1 MALQKKTTVRDIY
14 ANRTTRKKQEDENI
28 TPEAKRPSWLT
39 KSVTKNAGTSAGGSS
54 PTRDIKP
61 NPALAQAVVSLYNP
75 GPARAQSVVQGVG
88 RPYNPGLLNLGAAAA
103 SRPESSAPRT
113 VSSDSSGDTPAAK
126 PLRPVRTREG
136 VSVPESKS
144 PSISI
149 QSGAASRPSLSAA
162 MKRGQSGEAGET
174 IFFSQPTTLERIA
187 LSAHSGAKGWAS
199 DYMDYAAVGT
209 YARSGAGTDRKPQ
222 ADESSFWGKMANLGR
237 NTEDENLTASALANY
252 QKAAANEQAV
262 IDSYERGEGVYDKAD
277 YEVAKEQLA
286 EYQRRIESYRN
297 AAETSAATIAALP
310 ERAAEESNKWRS
322 SAAMDEERATHG
334 LGTVGQTLVRGVSS
348 TTQNLLDLGLS
359 GGANARPSIAARVYG
374 QSTRDALDNG
384 VSVEGAVAIG
394 LARAAAELI
403 PEDLFGGNPLT
414 DTQAG
419 DGLVTEAARDV
430 LAKPWARRLRETL
443 EELGKKKY
451 INNFVTRLGAGAF
464 GEGVEEVITQGLND
478 VISAIAYGDEAD
490 LSSPKEYAEAFWG
503 GVVGGLYGNIINP
516 TNLTKNAQQDV
527 DDIARNSAQRAER
540 AAAAQA
546 EQASIDNGAQ
556 NAARGAAGA
565 GGITTGAQAV
575 QSDSGALN
583 APQGVQAQQA
593 GQRPRQT
600 TLDIYQNRGT
610 RQQNID
616 NAGQSAYTD
625 ISDNTVSGGAE
636 GDTGAGAGAGAGRG
650 LAENRDGVS
659 DVYDKRDS
667 NYQGQGRPGGLSV
680 DSGFVLSEQAKS
692 TIQSRGVAFV
702 ETRDVSADSAAFSS
716 ALDEARAAN
725 AKNGW
730 AVSPKSAQDISEN
743 GVRIYMDENGSAGFG
758 VAPDGDIEA
767 VFANKSKGAPPHAAE
782 SLIPQAIA
790 AGGSKLDCYGS
801 GLVTL
806 YSQYGFV
813 PVARVVFDPEYA
825 NEGWDAGKGT
835 PDIYFM
841 MATDTDADSVVANG
855 GSYPVPTQAELDAL
869 PLMEYDEAYA
879 YRDRMLAERES
890 GSAEAEDG
898 GLYGRSVGAATP
910 RRGEQVASRNNLQYD
925 ANLSEEG
932 RSAVADAGLTHERI
946 SDSLANARAEANII
960 RDGDGNWLNL
970 RDCMDDLQA
979 TIESGGV
986 LSPEQ
991 VKLAEKVMTELDHMA
1006 RDSGDRSVFNEF
1018 NRVVVQASKTDS
1030 AQSLRAWRSFSD
1042 GYLGTVDQA
1051 SRVLETL
1058 QENPQTNHNQ
1068 KRTAKEAD
1076 EILRRVSNEVGEAAD
1091 RALEKAASEDT
1102 PRRRRRRQSD
1112 DEDVPRRQYSPKAKA
1127 ERDEVLDYLTAQKKR
1142 RERAAARAGAS
1153 DATVDSDQFGLD
1165 DFFEMPEIDR
1175 MEIPKLRE
1183 LIKQSWQDKQAVY
1196 ENLMDYFV
1204 DRYGMSEQE
1213 AGLAANN
1220 ISTLFY
1226 GELAELSS
1234 SALHRAFDKKKR
1246 GQTDTAWI
1254 DKAVEYIN
1262 MGALTDPEFRDIA
1275 SEKLFG
1281 HSASD
1286 EVLNRVSQYAE
1297 DAQEM
1302 RDAGD
1307 IDGLREQVFAIS
1319 TERGYKPDSSI
1330 RKILDQRTDVNEMY
1344 NLAQSLAVGL
1354 AVDQAKPTF
1363 GKRLATW
1370 QYLSHLYNTRTII
1383 RNVVANSVFAPVDRL
1398 SNTLAIGPDFVAA
1411 MIRSASEGG
1420 TVAQN
1425 RTVARQPW
1433 GLNRGVSETRRSYVE
1448 DALVDN
1454 ALDINR
1460 GAAQGKYTA
1469 QNQRFTNRTFNPKGN
1484 AWERFNNFRE
1494 GVLGLGLNVTDAV
1507 QKGTT
1512 KGQSEAAMRSLMNR
1526 GGVMTEEAA
1535 QAITESDMLYRS
1547 FQRETPLGSFLS
1559 IAREGA
1565 NVVGI
1570 GKTQGRNIKTH
1581 EFGLGSLVDT
1591 YTQVP
1596 GALVH
1601 TAADYTPLG
1610 IVNTA
1615 LEIYNAIQFNRG
1627 QTDAMADPGPLSQQY
1642 KGLTNA
1648 DASVVA
1654 QHNAA
1659 LSIGRMMTGG
1669 AIFGLFSYLAAA
1681 GAAAVRLYGDDDRDE
1696 DETLAAQ
1703 GVSGFQFNQDAFI
1716 RSLLGRDTTWRNGDV
1731 IHDLSQYPPV
1741 STIAEIA
1748 VICRDEDDDNKFI
1761 RILDATARG
1770 LIEQFGDLSMV
1781 SAAKTVYDDI
1791 QYRGDKNAWEVAGD
1805 IAGDLIGNSVS
1816 GMVPGFVRQ
1825 IAKATDPVMR
1835 DTSSDTV
1842 LGRAWNRFRS
1852 AVPGLRQTLPAK
1864 VDYKGEER
1872 RYAGN
1877 TLTRLLNTFV
1887 LPGDVTIYRQDEVV
1901 DYITQLSDSTGTS
1914 LYADAYAPKKVVYDG
1929 ESYELNTDA
1938 RRMYNETY
1946 KSAYYDAM
1954 EAFMKSDY
1962 AKTMPDDM
1970 AAEVASGLRALAAYQ
1985 ARREYFKLR
1994 GMSYTPENDTYA
2006 RYDSI
2011 GDPALYMS
2019 MRAAMKQLSESEGR
2033 DNEAFKAVY
2042 AQWRTLPPK
2051 GRAMYTDGVEGQFDG
2066 ISTLKKL
2073 DNCLQAGMSTQQ
2085 FYEAKAEYR
2094 ALSDNDSLG
2103 ATARRA
2109 AFAHWLDT
2117 ESGFTTSARA
2127 AALENFPFTTTI
2139 VADEGKYE
2147 QMASSGV
2154 GNAASERIFNSIQQ
2168 LQPESGNKTVSDLQ
2182 RYEAITASGASES
2195 EQLAAL
2201 RVYAS
2206 DSQIEYFQAAFD
2218 NGIALGKWT
2227 AVLRS
2232 VRESETGN
2240 MSQGN
2245 LVRAMYENGIPNDKA
2260 RAMYNVYKA
2269 KHHWRSSYEQAYAN
2283 AW

>member
-14 ANRTTRKKQEDENI
+14 ANRTTKKKQDANSEAPAAKQVI
-28 TPEAKRPSWLT
+28 QTPL
-39 KSVTKNAGTSAGGSS
+39 TKNAGTNSARASLPS
-54 PTRDIKP
+54 AVNP
-61 NPALAQAVVSLYNP
+61 NPALAQAVV
-75 GPARAQSVVQGVG
+75 QSVGS
-88 RPYNPGLLNLGAAAA
+88 PSA
-103 SRPESSAPRT
+103 SSR
-113 VSSDSSGDTPAAK
+113 SDSSGKAPAAK

-144 PSISI
+144 SAPSISI

-162 MKRGQSGEAGET
+162 MKRGQTDEMTTIERTPNTPQERAIEQIRLAGST
-174 IFFSQPTTLERIA
+174 IRNFVENPVM
-187 LSAHSGAKGWAS
+187 WAS
-199 DYMDYAAVGT
+199 EAMGAAVDSSASGT
-209 YARSGAGTDRKPQ
+209 AGALATVAGLAANVDEYTNTGNAEQLRRAENWLRQGASGNA
-222 ADESSFWGKMANLGR
+222 ESSAKYQSEAKRILG
-237 NTEDENLTASALANY
+237 NTKLGDLMTNVGVAGMQMYFDALVGGGNAMPSMLVRSFGY
-252 QKAAANEQAV
+252 GAQ
-262 IDSYERGEGVYDKAD
+262 D
-277 YEVAKEQLA
+277 
-286 EYQRRIESYRN
+286 
-297 AAETSAATIAALP
+297 AAEKGFDVNGQVLAGVKSA
-310 ERAAEESNKWRS
+310 
-322 SAAMDEERATHG
+322 
-334 LGTVGQTLVRGVSS
+334 GVSYIS
-348 TTQNLLDLGLS
+348 E
-359 GGANARPSIAARVYG
+359 R
-374 QSTRDALDNG
+374 
-384 VSVEGAVAIG
+384 
-394 LARAAAELI
+394 
-403 PEDLFGGNPLT
+403 LFGGNPFY
-414 DTQAG
+414 DADAG
-419 DGLVTEAARDV
+419 AVNKLLGRVFGDSRIMNV
-430 LAKPWARRLRETL
+430 LASKPADVFYEGL
-443 EELGKKKY
+443 EEVVEDALNPL
-451 INNFVTRLGAGAF
+451 IDAGALAVT
-464 GEGVEEVITQGLND
+464 GDDRITVDWPKAEELLND
-478 VISAIAYGDEAD
+478 
-490 LSSPKEYAEAFWG
+490 F
-503 GVVGGLYGNIINP
+503 VVGSALSAASNVMTGGFSRSQE
-516 TNLTKNAQQDV
+516 AQT
-527 DDIARNSAQRAER
+527 
-540 AAAAQA
+540 

-556 NAARGAAGA
+556 NAAQGTAGA
-565 GGITTGAQAV
+565 GGMTTEAQAV
-575 QSDSGALN
+575 QSESSVLN
-583 APQGVQAQQA
+583 TPQGVQAEQA
-593 GQRPRQT
+593 GQRQRQT

-610 RQQNID
+610 RQQPSRAMQTTLDALSAD
-616 NAGQSAYTD
+616 NAVPIEMVQTIPEVQAAYSHPVADDTSKIDTPERQQLRSQIADELSSRGSAVIDESGNVEYTGTVEQDRQMD
-625 ISDNTVSGGAE
+625 IVIGLPAAGKSSAVADPLSQKHHAIVVDSDEAKTRLPEYDNGY
-636 GDTGAGAGAGAGRG
+636 GAGAVHEESKAINAEILDRATERG
-650 LAENRDGVS
+650 DNI
-659 DVYDKRDS
+659 
-667 NYQGQGRPGGLSV
+667 
-680 DSGFVLSEQAKS
+680 VLP
-692 TIQSRGVAFV
+692 IV
-702 ETRDVSADSAAFSS
+702 
-716 ALDEARAAN
+716 
-725 AKNGW
+725 
-730 AVSPKSAQDISEN
+730 
-743 GVRIYMDENGSAGFG
+743 
-758 VAPDGDIEA
+758 
-767 VFANKSKGAPPHAAE
+767 
-782 SLIPQAIA
+782 
-790 AGGSKLDCYGS
+790 
-801 GLVTL
+801 
-806 YSQYGFV
+806 
-813 PVARVVFDPEYA
+813 
-825 NEGWDAGKGT
+825 
-835 PDIYFM
+835 
-841 MATDTDADSVVANG
+841 G
-855 GSYPVPTQAELDAL
+855 GSYASVMKYISLARENGYTVRLYLNELSSNKAIGRALQRFLSTGRFIRPEILYSYGDSPTEVFNQIISQEGLVDGYEHYSNDVPKGERPQLIRSSDSGRYNTGGVEGDSRTDDIPAGDSRGETASEESRRNDNVSRGRSSDRTEESRRSEINADAT
-869 PLMEYDEAYA
+869 A
-879 YRDRMLAERES
+879 
-890 GSAEAEDG
+890 DG
-898 GLYGRSVGAATP
+898 DGLYGRSVGAATP

-1018 NRVVVQASKTDS
+1018 NRAVVQASKTDS

-1091 RALEKAASEDT
+1091 SALE
-1102 PRRRRRRQSD
+1102 QI
-1112 DEDVPRRQYSPKAKA
+1112 
-1127 ERDEVLDYLTAQKKR
+1127 
-1142 RERAAARAGAS
+1142 GM
-1153 DATVDSDQFGLD
+1153 D
-1165 DFFEMPEIDR
+1165 DFFETPEVRQMDL
-1175 MEIPKLRE
+1175 PNLRE

-1196 ENLMDYFV
+1196 DNLMDYLV
-1204 DRYGMSEQE
+1204 EHYGMSEQE
-1213 AGLAANN
+1213 AQLAANN
-1220 ISTLFY
+1220 ISTRFY
-1226 GELAELSS
+1226 NELAELSS

-1281 HSASD
+1281 HRASD

-1319 TERGYKPDSSI
+1319 TERGYKPDASI
-1330 RKILDQRTDVNEMY
+1330 RRILDQRTDVNEMY

-1433 GLNRGVSETRRSYVE
+1433 GLNRGVSETRRAYVE

-1469 QNQRFTNRTFNPKGN
+1469 QNQRLTNRTFNPKGN

-1770 LIEQFGDLSMV
+1770 LVEQFGDLSMV

-1805 IAGDLIGNSVS
+1805 IAGDLIGNSIS

-1872 RYAGN
+1872 QYAGN

-1994 GMSYTPENDTYA
+1994 GMSYTPENDAYA

-2019 MRAAMKQLSESEGR
+2019 MRAAMKQLSESEGK

-2051 GRAMYTDGVEGQFDG
+2051 GRAMYTDGVDGQFDG

-2094 ALSDNDSLG
+2094 ALSDNESLG
-2103 ATARRA
+2103 ATTRRA

-2117 ESGFTTSARA
+2117 ESGFAPSART
-2127 AALENFPFTTTI
+2127 AALENFSFTTTL

-2232 VRESETGN
+2232 VRESKTGN

-2245 LVRAMYENGIPNDKA
+2245 LVRAMYENGIPKDKA

-2269 KHHWRSSYEQAYAN
+2269 KHKWSSSYEQAYAN

>member
-1 MALQKKTTVRDIY
+1 MTLQKKTTVRDIY

-39 KSVTKNAGTSAGGSS
+39 KSATKNAGTSS
-54 PTRDIKP
+54 TRVSLPSAAKP

-75 GPARAQSVVQGVG
+75 GPARAQAVVQGVG

-103 SRPESSAPRT
+103 SRTESSAPRT

-149 QSGAASRPSLSAA
+149 QSGAASAPSVSAA
-162 MKRGQSGEAGET
+162 MKRGQTDETGMTVFEA
-174 IFFSQPTTLERIA
+174 QPTTLGRIA
-187 LSAHSGAKGWAS
+187 LSARSGVKGWAA

-222 ADESSFWGKMANLGR
+222 ADESSFWGKLANLGR

-478 VISAIAYGDEAD
+478 VISAIAYGDEVD
-490 LSSPKEYAEAFWG
+490 LSSPKEYAESFWG

-546 EQASIDNGAQ
+546 EQASIDNAAQ
-556 NAARGAAGA
+556 NAAQGAAGA
-565 GGITTGAQAV
+565 GGITTGEQAV
-575 QSDSGALN
+575 QGEGGVLN
-583 APQGVQAQQA
+583 APQSAQAEQA
-593 GQRPRQT
+593 GQSPRQT
-600 TLDIYQNRGT
+600 TLDIYQNRAT

-636 GDTGAGAGAGAGRG
+636 GDTGAGAGAGGG

-879 YRDRMLAERES
+879 YRDRMLAERAA

-925 ANLSEEG
+925 ANLSKEG

-1091 RALEKAASEDT
+1091 SALE
-1102 PRRRRRRQSD
+1102 QI
-1112 DEDVPRRQYSPKAKA
+1112 
-1127 ERDEVLDYLTAQKKR
+1127 
-1142 RERAAARAGAS
+1142 
-1153 DATVDSDQFGLD
+1153 GLD
-1165 DFFEMPEIDR
+1165 DFFETPEVR
-1175 MEIPKLRE
+1175 QMELPNLRE

-1196 ENLMDYFV
+1196 DNLMDYLV
-1204 DRYGMSEQE
+1204 ERYGMSEQE
-1213 AGLAANN
+1213 AQLAANN
-1220 ISTLFY
+1220 VSTRFY
-1226 GELAELSS
+1226 NELAELSS

-1281 HSASD
+1281 HRASD

-1319 TERGYKPDSSI
+1319 TERGYKPDASI
-1330 RKILDQRTDVNEMY
+1330 RRILDQRTDVNEMY

-1433 GLNRGVSETRRSYVE
+1433 GLNRGVSETRRAYVE

-1559 IAREGA
+1559 LAREGA

-1570 GKTQGRNIKTH
+1570 GKTQGRTIKTH

-1770 LIEQFGDLSMV
+1770 LVEQFGDLSMV

-1805 IAGDLIGNSVS
+1805 IAGDLIGNSIS
-1816 GMVPGFVRQ
+1816 GMVPASVRQ

-1872 RYAGN
+1872 QYAGN

-2019 MRAAMKQLSESEGR
+2019 MRAAMKQLSESEGK

-2127 AALENFPFTTTI
+2127 AALDNFSFTTTI

-2206 DSQIEYFQAAFD
+2206 DSQIDYFQAAFD

-2232 VRESETGN
+2232 VRESKTGN

-2245 LVRAMYENGIPNDKA
+2245 LVRAMYENGIPKDKA

-2269 KHHWRSSYEQAYAN
+2269 KHNWRSSYEQAYAN